1 MHRILKSF
9 FSAKENKNKEIT
21 QEQLTGYSLPAHL
34 AIIMDG
40 NGRWAKKRGLPRTA
54 GHRAGAE
61 SLRGVVEACGDLGIR
76 YLTVYAFS
84 TENWKRP
91 QEEIDA
97 LMGLLVEYIE
107 KELDLLKNKGVRIK
121 AIGNIE
127 GLPSKAITR
136 IKKAEEETKDNQRL
150 FLQLALNYGGRRD
163 ILNAVQKISVDVLN
177 GKILPEKIEEHIF
190 ANYLTTSGIPEPDL
204 LIRTA
209 GEKRLSNFLLW
220 ECAYTE
226 FWFTDIFWPDFQ
238 TEHLYCALSDF
249 QHRQRR
255 FGGLKKEENKK

>member
-1 MHRILKSF
+1 MVNR
-9 FSAKENKNKEIT
+9 EE
-21 QEQLTGYSLPAHL
+21 LTRYVLPSHV

-40 NGRWAKKRGLPRTA
+40 NGRWAKKRGLPRAA

-61 SLRGVVEACGDLGIR
+61 ALRGVVKACGDLGIH

-107 KELDLLKNKGVRIK
+107 KELDVLKKNNVRIK

-127 GLPSKAITR
+127 QLPSNALTR
-136 IKKAEEETKDNQRL
+136 IQKAEEETKNNQRL
-150 FLQLALNYGGRRD
+150 FLQIALNYGGRRD
-163 ILNAVQKISVDVLN
+163 ILNAVQKISADVLA
-177 GKILPEKIEEHIF
+177 GKILPEKIEEPVF
-190 ANYLTTSGIPEPDL
+190 ASYLATAGIPEPDL

-226 FWFTDIFWPDFQ
+226 FWFTDIFWPDFT
-238 TEHLYCALSDF
+238 TEHLYSAINDF

-255 FGGLKKEENKK
+255 FGGLKKEEKKR